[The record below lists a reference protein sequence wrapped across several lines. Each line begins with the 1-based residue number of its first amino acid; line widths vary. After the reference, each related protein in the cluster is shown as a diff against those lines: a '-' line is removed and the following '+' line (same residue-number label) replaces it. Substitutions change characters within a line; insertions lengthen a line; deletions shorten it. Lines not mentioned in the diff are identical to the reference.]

1 MNITQKATGEQ
12 LILEI
17 EGRIDTKTAP
27 SLETVIQT
35 ALEGIRSLVI
45 DLAETVYISSAGLRV
60 ILMAQKQ
67 MNRQG
72 DMKVIHV
79 SSDLMDI
86 FEVTGFADILTI
98 EWDRGMH
105 GYRKRNGSGFCM
117 PLPFCTGLIF
127 G

>member
-86 FEVTGFADILTI
+86 FEVTGFADILNI
-98 EWDRGMH
+98 E
-105 GYRKRNGSGFCM
+105 
-117 PLPFCTGLIF
+117 
-127 G
+127 

>member
-35 ALEGIRSLVI
+35 ALEGIRSLVF

-98 EWDRGMH
+98 E
-105 GYRKRNGSGFCM
+105 
-117 PLPFCTGLIF
+117 
-127 G
+127 

>member
-17 EGRIDTKTAP
+17 EGRIDTKTTP

-98 EWDRGMH
+98 E
-105 GYRKRNGSGFCM
+105 
-117 PLPFCTGLIF
+117 
-127 G
+127 

>member
-98 EWDRGMH
+98 E
-105 GYRKRNGSGFCM
+105 
-117 PLPFCTGLIF
+117 
-127 G
+127 

>member
-35 ALEGIRSLVI
+35 TLEGIRSLVI

-86 FEVTGFADILTI
+86 FEVTGFANILTI
-98 EWDRGMH
+98 E
-105 GYRKRNGSGFCM
+105 
-117 PLPFCTGLIF
+117 
-127 G
+127 